1 MRGKRCSL
9 SDAFMIWLTGNASS
23 SAYSLDSQL
32 GISSGPLAFVA
43 LGVFCVRVHHLSF
56 HCLPQK
62 FGSILIYNVFRVGW
76 GKGTG
81 VPNETAPQKSRSA
94 GCFRAGW
101 LKKNFKSELAG
112 L

>member
-1 MRGKRCSL
+1 MISLFYKRSREVPCISL
-9 SDAFMIWLTGNASS
+9 LVAAGFVLNA
-23 SAYSLDSQL
+23 
-32 GISSGPLAFVA
+32 IFPLEYFSNMAVMDEIA
-43 LGVFCVRVHHLSF
+43 
-56 HCLPQK
+56 
-62 FGSILIYNVFRVGW
+62 
-76 GKGTG
+76 G